1 MICLYVAD
9 ALLTDVFWM
18 IAITALWGIFLT
30 QCLMAKWGS
39 VHEETFVSKE
49 NNLHVFSNEYG
60 NIRFNIL
67 DPK

>member
-1 MICLYVAD
+1 MCLFVAE

-18 IAITALWGIFLT
+18 IAITALWGITLT
-30 QCLMAKWGS
+30 QYLMAKWGS

-49 NNLHVFSNEYG
+49 NNLHIFSNEYS
-60 NIRFNIL
+60 NISVGIL